1 MKFQF
6 WMVNI
11 IISHLQG
18 RAWGV
23 WEPNT
28 EFHDNIKI
36 YRYNKFLNIG
46 ESRQIQMW
54 SLLHNV
60 ASGLY
65 PHFLWLFKDIL
76 PELRTH
82 FTFHDHL
89 LAQVEDFK
97 QSIRGGEA
105 RTVIFVGV
113 HCRRT
118 DYAHHY
124 KVVSGGTLV
133 DRTFFDAAF
142 AVYRERYNDQ
152 QNKVVFLAVSDDPKW
167 MKVDFSINLLLRCP

>member
-1 MKFQF
+1 M
-6 WMVNI
+6 
-11 IISHLQG
+11 G
-18 RAWGV
+18 
-23 WEPNT
+23 
-28 EFHDNIKI
+28 
-36 YRYNKFLNIG
+36 
-46 ESRQIQMW
+46 

-60 ASGLY
+60 TSGLY

-89 LAQVEDFK
+89 LAQVESFK
-97 QSIRGGEA
+97 QSIQAAEVRS
-105 RTVIFVGV
+105 VIFVGV

-142 AVYRERYNDQ
+142 NVYRERYNDQ
-152 QNKVVFLAVSDDPKW
+152 ENKVVFLAVSDDPKW
-167 MKVDFSINLLLRCP
+167 MKVDFPSYFTQIVFIFI

>member
-1 MKFQF
+1 M
-6 WMVNI
+6 
-11 IISHLQG
+11 G
-18 RAWGV
+18 
-23 WEPNT
+23 
-28 EFHDNIKI
+28 
-36 YRYNKFLNIG
+36 
-46 ESRQIQMW
+46 

-89 LAQVEDFK
+89 LALVEDFK
-97 QSIRGGEA
+97 QSIRAAEA
-105 RTVIFVGV
+105 RSVIFVGV

-142 AVYRERYNDQ
+142 DVYRERYNDQ
-152 QNKVVFLAVSDDPKW
+152 ENKVVFLAVSDDPKW
-167 MKVDFSINLLLRCP
+167 MKVDFSIIFYSDVYCHHLQTNLGHHKDVMFGSDYSEGRVAQTDMVKCCL

>member
-1 MKFQF
+1 M
-6 WMVNI
+6 
-11 IISHLQG
+11 G
-18 RAWGV
+18 
-23 WEPNT
+23 
-28 EFHDNIKI
+28 
-36 YRYNKFLNIG
+36 
-46 ESRQIQMW
+46 

-89 LAQVEDFK
+89 LAQVESFK
-97 QSIRGGEA
+97 QSIRAAEA
-105 RTVIFVGV
+105 RSVIFVGV

-142 AVYRERYNDQ
+142 DVYRERYNDQ
-152 QNKVVFLAVSDDPKW
+152 KNKVVFLAVSDDPKW
-167 MKVDFSINLLLRCP
+167 LKVAFFIIFTTEISIVSIFFSRTTWATTKM

>member
-1 MKFQF
+1 MID
-6 WMVNI
+6 I
-11 IISHLQG
+11 ISISHLQG

-46 ESRQIQMW
+46 ESIQIQIPYQIG
-54 SLLHNV
+54 SLLHKV

-76 PELRTH
+76 PELRAH

-97 QSIRGGEA
+97 QSIQAAEA
-105 RTVIFVGV
+105 RSVIFVGV